1 MSSQPDSTLP
11 ATTLTETPAL
21 LAEAFEQAQQ
31 AERALKQRSQ
41 KLTKRFMIAQA
52 IFCGY
57 WMLKWIWQG
66 HYIGGPI
73 YAVLIWCF
81 SWVLYAPMPLLWR
94 SQQKAVNR
102 AWQQVD
108 EARMESGRVFLEE
121 QALGPYRWI
130 CRNGRMLGVFPD
142 SQVLYALVPELG
154 NRHALMAAPQV
165 VKQVV
170 VNEQVISSST
180 THTTTEHDR
189 RNVYGVN
196 GHFGVLGRGKS
207 RSTSTTTNT
216 TAHTFTLGVQL
227 QGANYEPYWIQ
238 LPFGADWQEARNWQL
253 LIEQTAG
260 R

>member
-11 ATTLTETPAL
+11 ATTLTATPAL
-21 LAEAFEQAQQ
+21 LVEAIEQAHR
-31 AERALKQRSQ
+31 AERELQLRSK
-41 KLTKRFMIAQA
+41 KLTKGFMIVQA

-73 YAVLIWCF
+73 YAVLIWFF
-81 SWVLYAPMPLLWR
+81 SWLLYAPVPLLWH
-94 SQQKAVNR
+94 SQKRAVAR
-102 AWQQVD
+102 AWERVD
-108 EARMESGRVFLEE
+108 QARMEAGRLFLEE

-142 SQVLYALVPELG
+142 SQVLYALVPELD
-154 NRHALMAAPQV
+154 NRHALMDAPQV
-165 VKQVV
+165 VRQVL
-170 VNEQVISSST
+170 VNEQVTSSST
-180 THTTTEHDR
+180 THTTTEHGE
-189 RNVYGVN
+189 RNLYGAN
-196 GHFGVLGRGKS
+196 GSFGVLGKGKS
-207 RSTSTTTNT
+207 HSTSTTTST
-216 TAHTFTLGVQL
+216 TAHNFTLSVQL

-238 LPFGADWQEARNWQL
+238 LPFGEDWQEARNWQL